1 MPALLI
7 PNIPSMQHRSLCIFM
22 IFMDVSKEC
31 MFCLDVLLE
40 QLMRAAYWAHNSCR
54 LDKADIPSGTAP
66 WKKLLAMRLKKIVKD
81 F

>member
-1 MPALLI
+1 MSAI
-7 PNIPSMQHRSLCIFM
+7 N
-22 IFMDVSKEC
+22 
-31 MFCLDVLLE
+31 
-40 QLMRAAYWAHNSCR
+40 WAHNTWR